1 MEEKLEIKDQEDF
14 MSDKYLDEYFEF
26 LESEVLNDF

>member
-1 MEEKLEIKDQEDF
+1 MEEMLEIEDQKDF

-26 LESEVLNDF
+26 LESEVSNDF